1 MSPAAMA
8 FSSWGPDSAPSLGTL
23 FSPHLVIATIAALP
37 RSAKLLWLSSPWR
50 GRNSLDVHL
59 RTSRQDV
66 PIKNSTESGE
76 RNAWDRRNRNGIAR
90 NRAGSGTPLS
100 SEGLHQSFQPN
111 LVTKPFTIPGDSGDV
126 CTVFG
131 ATSL

>member
-1 MSPAAMA
+1 MSPAAMP
-8 FSSWGPDSAPSLGTL
+8 FSSGPDSAPSLGTL

-76 RNAWDRRNRNGIAR
+76 RNAWDRRDRNGIATESR
-90 NRAGSGTPLS
+90 GIGNAAVQERS
-100 SEGLHQSFQPN
+100 SSSR
-111 LVTKPFTIPGDSGDV
+111 T
-126 CTVFG
+126 
-131 ATSL
+131 